1 MPTRYSIAQQ
11 TDTGGR
17 PSNQDRIAVAE
28 REDAAVLV
36 LADGLGGHAG
46 GELAAQV
53 LVDTITQSF
62 ERISEP
68 LIADPATFIV
78 LSVIRGHCAIN
89 HVAKGRYPPD
99 DSPRTT
105 AVVCLIQ
112 DGHAY
117 WGHVGDSRLYV
128 IRDGRVLTRTQDHST
143 SEQMRCDGIVSEETL
158 RSLDWYGQ
166 LTRCV
171 GGPRRPIVT
180 LGDAM
185 TLAPGDSILL
195 CSDGLWRA
203 FEDEELGRRLDGEPA
218 ERALDD
224 LIGEVAQRVAGE
236 CDNISGIVMRWES
249 ERTTSEPL
257 IGAHQIDQDK
267 LWLELDARAKANPAA
282 DDATPSARPHSDRNR
297 SRQLRSAIEEME
309 SFVTELGKR
318 L

>member
-1 MPTRYSIAQQ
+1 MPTRCRIAQL

-17 PSNQDRIAVAE
+17 RSNRDRIAVAE
-28 REDAAVLV
+28 REGAAVLV

-53 LVDTITQSF
+53 LVDTITHSF

-89 HVAKGRYPPD
+89 HVCKGRYPLD

-105 AVVCLIQ
+105 VVVCLVQ

-143 SEQMRCDGIVSEETL
+143 SAQMRCNGIVSEETL
-158 RSLDWYGQ
+158 RSLDRYAQ

-171 GGPRRPIVT
+171 GGSRRPIVT

-203 FEDEELGRRLDGEPA
+203 FEDAELGRRLGGEPA
-218 ERALDD
+218 DRALED
-224 LIGEVAQRVAGE
+224 LIGEVSQRVAGE

-249 ERTTSEPL
+249 GCAKSEPL
-257 IGAHQIDQDK
+257 VGAHPIDQDR
-267 LWLELDARAKANPAA
+267 LWLELDSRAKAHPAA
-282 DDATPSARPHSDRNR
+282 DKATSCERPHTERHR

>member
-1 MPTRYSIAQQ
+1 MATRYSIAHQ
-11 TDTGGR
+11 TETGGR
-17 PSNQDRIAVAE
+17 SSNQDRIAVAE
-28 REDAAVLV
+28 REGAAVLV

-53 LVDTITQSF
+53 LVDTITHSF

-78 LSVIRGHCAIN
+78 LCVMRGHCAIN
-89 HVAKGRYPPD
+89 HAAKGRYPLD

-105 AVVCLIQ
+105 AVVCLVQ

-128 IRDGRVLTRTQDHST
+128 IRGGRVLTRTQDHST
-143 SEQMRCDGIVSEETL
+143 SEQMRCDGIVSEQTL

-185 TLAPGDSILL
+185 TLAPGDSLLL

-203 FEDEELGRRLDGEPA
+203 FKDEEIGRRLGGDA
-218 ERALDD
+218 ADRALDD
-224 LIGEVAQRVAGE
+224 LIGEVAQRVAGP
-236 CDNISGIVMRWES
+236 CDNTSGIVMRWES
-249 ERTTSEPL
+249 ERVASEPL
-257 IGAHQIDQDK
+257 VSAQQIDQDK
-267 LWLELDARAKANPAA
+267 LWLELDSRAKANPAA
-282 DDATPSARPHSDRNR
+282 DDAAPSGEAHNDRHR
-297 SRQLRSAIEEME
+297 SQQLRSAIDEME